1 MKRLIHSILNM
12 NRTAWRALSLT
23 LALCCL
29 MAFGGCVILFDA
41 GPACFANFD
50 AYRLA
55 QALGEAPAGL
65 LLLGCLA
72 AVILEFE
79 K

>member
-12 NRTAWRALSLT
+12 SRPAWRALSLT
-23 LALCCL
+23 LGLCCL
-29 MAFGGCVILFDA
+29 MALAGCVILFHA
-41 GPACFANFD
+41 GPACFDNFD

-55 QALGEAPAGL
+55 EAMGEVPAGL
-65 LLLGCLA
+65 LLMGCLA